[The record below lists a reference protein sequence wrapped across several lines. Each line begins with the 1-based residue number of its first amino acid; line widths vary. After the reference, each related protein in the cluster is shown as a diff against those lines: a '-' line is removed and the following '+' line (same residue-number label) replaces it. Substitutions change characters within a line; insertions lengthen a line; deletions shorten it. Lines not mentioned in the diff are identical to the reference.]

1 MADDDPLIDLPAFVR
16 KSQMQLL
23 YDAAK
28 AHGVTRAVVLRWI
41 LDHDRAYLL
50 SLITPT
56 TNGARNDADH
66 PGG

>member
-1 MADDDPLIDLPAFVR
+1 MPDDQDPLVDLPAFVR

-41 LDHDRAYLL
+41 LDHDRAFLL
-50 SLITPT
+50 SLTSSTENEPAHVATP
-56 TNGARNDADH
+56 
-66 PGG
+66 